1 MKNNKR
7 NREKSQNYQNYSTNP
22 AEFQTWL
29 DKIYSRL
36 NMPTIAA
43 TSVIGVT
50 IYFIGLLIAATF
62 DFGREYIDTSAIYI
76 GIFGISLVASV
87 VRYASTQIHSV
98 FEYFRPCL
106 IIDDKSYKLF
116 ITRWF
121 SKLANNT
128 GNYMVAGVYGVLALL
143 VAYSEFFL
151 SPLTGRVQYGSMKP
165 YFFEYFWYQPEGL
178 WNKVIII
185 AFYGLCVAFPL
196 GTATRLLYLNFA
208 FMKDLQKFPVI
219 PLTNILRIRLRV
231 VINYYLFIYF
241 TWSIGIGLFGIVFFN
256 GLNVDSIV
264 FLSMLNILGIGAFIA
279 PQLCYRS
286 FVLANTKTLTN
297 QVISDYY
304 SNMQIHLDERTP
316 TLPRS
321 SDVVIESLNGRINWW
336 IYDFSDILIF
346 ILAQIII
353 YGIAF
358 LQ

>member
-1 MKNNKR
+1 MVYWNWIVWN
-7 NREKSQNYQNYSTNP
+7 S
-22 AEFQTWL
+22 
-29 DKIYSRL
+29 
-36 NMPTIAA
+36 
-43 TSVIGVT
+43 
-50 IYFIGLLIAATF
+50 
-62 DFGREYIDTSAIYI
+62 
-76 GIFGISLVASV
+76 IF
-87 VRYASTQIHSV
+87 Y
-98 FEYFRPCL
+98 
-106 IIDDKSYKLF
+106 
-116 ITRWF
+116 
-121 SKLANNT
+121 
-128 GNYMVAGVYGVLALL
+128 
-143 VAYSEFFL
+143 
-151 SPLTGRVQYGSMKP
+151 
-165 YFFEYFWYQPEGL
+165 
-178 WNKVIII
+178 
-185 AFYGLCVAFPL
+185 
-196 GTATRLLYLNFA
+196 
-208 FMKDLQKFPVI
+208 
-219 PLTNILRIRLRV
+219 
-231 VINYYLFIYF
+231 
-241 TWSIGIGLFGIVFFN
+241 